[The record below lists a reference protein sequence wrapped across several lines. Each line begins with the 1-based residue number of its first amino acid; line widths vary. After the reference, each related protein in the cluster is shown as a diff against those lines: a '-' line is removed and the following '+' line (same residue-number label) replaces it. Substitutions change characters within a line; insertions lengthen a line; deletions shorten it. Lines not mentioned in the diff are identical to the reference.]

1 MKNMKRRFDE
11 KTVGL
16 DLLVHKELKLL
27 AKEKNLQMKDLI
39 MNIMT
44 AYITTKNQAKKSCH
58 RQPIKQKITLA
69 YASLTCNTD
78 KYGRNF

>member
-44 AYITTKNQAKKSCH
+44 AYITTKNQAKNDEKM
-58 RQPIKQKITLA
+58 QVQKV
-69 YASLTCNTD
+69 
-78 KYGRNF
+78 

>member
-27 AKEKNLQMKDLI
+27 AREKNLQMKDLI

-44 AYITTKNQAKKSCH
+44 AYITTKNQAKNDEK
-58 RQPIKQKITLA
+58 L
-69 YASLTCNTD
+69 
-78 KYGRNF
+78 

>member
-44 AYITTKNQAKKSCH
+44 AYITTKNQA
-58 RQPIKQKITLA
+58 
-69 YASLTCNTD
+69 
-78 KYGRNF
+78 

>member
-44 AYITTKNQAKKSCH
+44 AYITTKNQAKNDEKM
-58 RQPIKQKITLA
+58 
-69 YASLTCNTD
+69 
-78 KYGRNF
+78 